1 MKETNQFKGING
13 NLLAFKEEVGDAEK
27 VTFAGVP
34 GVCTPFAE
42 LFAYVIRDKE
52 SVFITLTDVNS
63 AKKIELTP
71 QGMQLSEPVD
81 PHADVVALL
90 GGLTMPRINV
100 KIDDINKMID
110 NILKKDGKVIGL
122 SYMGM
127 FKEAGWLDK
136 VDFDCIIDGTLT
148 GSVLKK

>member
-1 MKETNQFKGING
+1 MEKINGFKGING
-13 NLLAFKEEVGDAEK
+13 NLLAFKEAVGKAKK
-27 VTFAGVP
+27 VTFVGTP

-52 SVFITLTDVNS
+52 SVFIPLTDTTS
-63 AKKIELTP
+63 AKKIEFTP
-71 QGMQLSEPVD
+71 QGMQLSEPAD

-90 GGLTMPRINV
+90 GGLSMPKSNV
-100 KIDDINKMID
+100 TTEDVNEMISQ
-110 NILKKDGKVIGL
+110 ILKKDGKIIGL

-136 VDFDCIIDGTLT
+136 VDFDYIIDGTLT